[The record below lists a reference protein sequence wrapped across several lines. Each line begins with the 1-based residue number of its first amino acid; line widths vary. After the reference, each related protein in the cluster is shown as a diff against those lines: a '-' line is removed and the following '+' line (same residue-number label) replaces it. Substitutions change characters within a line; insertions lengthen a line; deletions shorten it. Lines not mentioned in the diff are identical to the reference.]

1 MTNTAISKRV
11 STAVLLSVLLA
22 CGTIKAQIWETIE
35 MTFPQGDTLLD
46 NIAISFATKN
56 TGWIVSDGDV
66 NSGKP
71 PSQPE
76 TRIFKTMDGGH
87 HWSLQKKFDDFLWMS
102 SVVAFDSLHCCA
114 IGGPSGTGVML
125 STSDGGG
132 VWTQSNIV
140 DPGGDYFTSL
150 FFWDVHS
157 GIAFNTHRWFTT
169 DGGQSWSKGGDMGK
183 AFPIPSDVSF
193 VNGRFGWIVSFA
205 TPYSSDAGYIAHTTD
220 SGITW
225 NYQDSVT
232 AVLSAVDFV
241 DSLRGFAV
249 GSNFTG
255 GTGFVYSTTDGGNLW
270 TWRQFI
276 GSGPFEDI
284 GFLDH
289 KTGWITNVGK
299 MLRTTDGGVTWE
311 TQLQG
316 LHTELRKVIIV
327 KKDNVAYAIGD
338 SHFQPPFTLLYA
350 DLSGLTSIT
359 NGERI
364 EAKEYQLSQ
373 NYPNPFNPSTEISY
387 QLPVSSQ
394 VTLRIYDLLG
404 REVAEIVNPV
414 EGPGKYTV
422 HWNASR
428 LASGVYFYRLQA
440 GDFVETKRLLL
451 LR

>member
-1 MTNTAISKRV
+1 MTSHKMKKILFLSV
-11 STAVLLSVLLA
+11 VLLGCTLE
-22 CGTIKAQIWETIE
+22 AQTWEAVD
-35 MTFPQGDTLLD
+35 MTFPQGDTLLV
-46 NIAISFATKN
+46 NAAISFATRDI
-56 TGWIVSDGDV
+56 GWIVSDGSV
-66 NSGKP
+66 INGMP

-87 HWSLQKKFDDFLWMS
+87 HWSLQKKFGDFLWMS

-132 VWTQSNIV
+132 AWTQSNIV

-157 GIAFNTHRWFTT
+157 GIALNTHRWFTT

-193 VNGRFGWIVSFA
+193 VNGRLGWMVSFA

-255 GTGFVYSTTDGGNLW
+255 GTGFIYSTTDGGNLW

-311 TQLQG
+311 TQLEGVQSD
-316 LHTELRKVIIV
+316 LRRVLV
-327 KKDNVAYAIGD
+327 LKKDKVAYAFGNIPY
-338 SHFQPPFTLLYA
+338 QAPFTLLYA
-350 DLSGLTSIT
+350 DLSGLTSLK
-359 NGERI
+359 NDGGSKL
-364 EAKEYQLSQ
+364 KEFHLSQ

-387 QLPVSSQ
+387 QLPVRSQ
-394 VTLRIYDLLG
+394 VTLRVYDMLG
-404 REVAEIVNPV
+404 REVAEIVNRV

-422 HWNASR
+422 HWNANR
-428 LASGVYFYRLQA
+428 LSGGVYFYRLIGGSIA
-440 GDFVETKRLLL
+440 EVKKMLL